1 MAHRSL
7 IGSSIRARAPSRN
20 RGAVWDDCAVHDH
33 ERLVDEFRQA
43 LQQRDA
49 DRIASLLHPDVRLTL
64 YSAPEPI
71 SGRDAAHEWYRK
83 AFERR
88 IVFEG
93 TATVAEAEPDAMLLR
108 GRIYW
113 YEPNEGGRDQPGE
126 WLMTFRDG
134 LIASIDARTP
144 SA

>member
-1 MAHRSL
+1 VR
-7 IGSSIRARAPSRN
+7 RDFARA
-20 RGAVWDDCAVHDH
+20 VCEDLAVHDR
-33 ERLVDEFRQA
+33 ERLVDEFRRA

-49 DRIASLLHPDVRLTL
+49 DRIVALLHPDVQLTL

-71 SGRDAAHEWYRK
+71 IGRDAADQWYRG
-83 AFERR
+83 AFQRR

-93 TATVAEAEPDAMLLR
+93 TATVAQEDGDGMLLR

-113 YEPNEGGRDQPGE
+113 YERDEGGRDQPGE

-134 LIASIDARTP
+134 LIDSITARTP
-144 SA
+144 AT

>member
-1 MAHRSL
+1 M
-7 IGSSIRARAPSRN
+7 
-20 RGAVWDDCAVHDH
+20 HDH
-33 ERLVDEFRQA
+33 ERLVDEFRRA

-49 DRIASLLHPDVRLTL
+49 DRIAALLHPEVRLTL

-71 SGRDAAHEWYRK
+71 AGREAAREWYRQ
-83 AFERR
+83 AFDRR

-93 TATVAEAEPDAMLLR
+93 NATAEQVDGHADAMVLR

-113 YEPNEGGRDQPGE
+113 YEPDEGGRDQPGE

-134 LIASIDARTP
+134 LIDSVQARTP
-144 SA
+144 EQ

>member
-1 MAHRSL
+1 MCED
-7 IGSSIRARAPSRN
+7 P
-20 RGAVWDDCAVHDH
+20 DVHDR
-33 ERLVDEFRQA
+33 ERLVDEFRRA

-49 DRIASLLHPDVRLTL
+49 DRIAALLHPDVQLML
-64 YSAPEPI
+64 YSATEPI
-71 SGRDAAHEWYRK
+71 AGRDAALEWYTS

-93 TATVAEAEPDAMLLR
+93 TASVAETDGDAVLLR

-113 YEPNEGGRDQPGE
+113 YERDDGGRDQPGE

-134 LIASIDARTP
+134 LIDSITARKPTG
-144 SA
+144 

>member
-1 MAHRSL
+1 MWEDR
-7 IGSSIRARAPSRN
+7 
-20 RGAVWDDCAVHDH
+20 AVHDG
-33 ERLVDEFRQA
+33 ERLVDEFRRA

-49 DRIASLLHPDVRLTL
+49 DRIVALLHPDVRLTL

-71 SGRDAAHEWYRK
+71 TGRAAAEEWYRK

-93 TATVAEAEPDAMLLR
+93 TATVAETDGDAMVLR

-113 YEPNEGGRDQPGE
+113 YEPDQGGRDQPGE

-134 LIASIDARTP
+134 LIDSISARTP
-144 SA
+144 TA

>member
-1 MAHRSL
+1 MRRDFARSL
-7 IGSSIRARAPSRN
+7 WEDR
-20 RGAVWDDCAVHDH
+20 AVHDR
-33 ERLVDEFRQA
+33 ERLVEEFGRA

-49 DRIASLLHPDVRLTL
+49 DRIAALLHPDVQLTL
-64 YSAPEPI
+64 FSAPEPI
-71 SGRDAAHEWYRK
+71 AGREAAYEWYRA
-83 AFERR
+83 AFQRR

-93 TATVAEAEPDAMLLR
+93 TATVAQEDDDAILLR

-113 YEPNEGGRDQPGE
+113 YERDEGGRDQPGE

-134 LIASIDARTP
+134 LIDSVTARAP

>member
-1 MAHRSL
+1 MRTVWEY
-7 IGSSIRARAPSRN
+7 P
-20 RGAVWDDCAVHDH
+20 AVDDH
-33 ERLVDEFRQA
+33 ERLVDDFRRA

-49 DRIASLLHPDVRLTL
+49 DRIAELLHPDVRLTL

-71 SGRDAAHEWYRK
+71 IGREAAHEWYRQ
-83 AFERR
+83 AFQRR

-93 TATVAEAEPDAMLLR
+93 TADVAEANSHAVVLR

-134 LIASIDARTP
+134 LIDSIEARTP